1 MRDWPGSC
9 QRIGHER
16 TDKTRHR
23 DATGAVFEP
32 GEIGRARVDTST
44 ILLKSPRGHEEIRTR
59 AHGLAPLAR
68 RLLIM
73 ADGRHTVMDLAAE
86 LGCEAHDGELQE
98 ALRELLDGKYL
109 HVWDEYDDRKWPPQ
123 DFPSPQ
129 AST

>member
-1 MRDWPGSC
+1 M
-9 QRIGHER
+9 
-16 TDKTRHR
+16 
-23 DATGAVFEP
+23 
-32 GEIGRARVDTST
+32 DTST